1 MNTQPENPGRR
12 FSGYLVWSHDT
23 LLLTHPPGVLWGLI
37 WAWGV
42 AGMLEAVQTNS
53 CSSENDFRRGEVK
66 GDICLSIH
74 IHVCQEGSCCVHLDI
89 FCTCP
94 VNKSNF
100 R

>member
-1 MNTQPENPGRR
+1 
-12 FSGYLVWSHDT
+12 
-23 LLLTHPPGVLWGLI
+23 
-37 WAWGV
+37 
-42 AGMLEAVQTNS
+42 MLEAVQTNS